1 MRWSNLSLILVCLI
15 LASAGFLLGR
25 RPPLAEK
32 EKLAA
37 DHPRQARGKT
47 IAPQPGPVSSTAKS
61 GTEDSVVPSWDSR
74 WSEAINGPNTPARN
88 RKLAALISELAK
100 KNPQQALALSR
111 AVDDWRLRDILRDAA
126 LRGWASVDANAAGD
140 WALTVG
146 EDHRRAAVE
155 AVMQGAAE
163 NPAAAVRVALRL
175 CAADPERG
183 GDYGHYTI
191 AALVEA
197 GSFENAV
204 RFGQEIGPDKYPFLV
219 KSAFFQWA
227 RNEPSQALAALD
239 NITDPIVRG
248 KAYGEVIG
256 GWAWSDPKGLASYA
270 LTLPAGSGRA
280 EAIAEALPRWVEKD
294 PNAAMDWMRQ
304 HDSGRE
310 FDSGVAAI
318 ANLQS
323 VITQQPAT
331 AMAMAGDLISD
342 PATRKQTMRSVF
354 RQWAENDPAA
364 ARQFLEKTP
373 EGPDRTLLLDE
384 LRDLLP
390 DGG

>member
-1 MRWSNLSLILVCLI
+1 MRWSNLSLLLVCLI
-15 LASAGFLLGR
+15 LAPAGFFLGR
-25 RPPLAEK
+25 LSPAREK
-32 EKLAA
+32 
-37 DHPRQARGKT
+37 
-47 IAPQPGPVSSTAKS
+47 IAPGNPKAAQKTAAVSQSETPRPAAAS
-61 GTEDSVVPSWDSR
+61 EAGHSPVPSWDSR
-74 WSEAINGPNTPARN
+74 WSEAWGGANTPARN
-88 RKLAALISELAK
+88 RKLAALLTELAK
-100 KNPQQALALSR
+100 TNPEQALALAR

-126 LRGWASVDANAAGD
+126 LRGWASVNANAAGD
-140 WALTVG
+140 WALGVQ

-155 AVMQGAAE
+155 AVMQGAAT
-163 NPAAAVRVALRL
+163 NPDAAVRVALRL
-175 CAADPERG
+175 CASDPERG

-197 GSFENAV
+197 GAFENAV
-204 RFGQEIGPDKYPFLV
+204 RFGREIGADKYPFLV

-239 NITDPIVRG
+239 DISDPIIRG

-256 GWAWSDPKGLASYA
+256 GWSWSDPKGLAAYA

-304 HDSGRE
+304 HDSGWE
-310 FDSGVAAI
+310 FDAGVAAI

-342 PATRKQTMRSVF
+342 AATRTQTMRAVF

-364 ARQFLEKTP
+364 ARKFLEKTP
-373 EGPDRTLLLDE
+373 EGPDRATLLDE
-384 LRDLLP
+384 LHDLLP

>member
-15 LASAGFLLGR
+15 LAPVGFFLGR
-25 RPPLAEK
+25 LSPAREKAAHAPSNTARKTAVSAQGKSPASASVPTTRVETPL
-32 EKLAA
+32 
-37 DHPRQARGKT
+37 
-47 IAPQPGPVSSTAKS
+47 S
-61 GTEDSVVPSWDSR
+61 PSWENR
-74 WSEAINGPNTPARN
+74 WSEVLSNSNTPARN
-88 RKLAALISELAK
+88 RKLAALITELAK
-100 KNPQQALALSR
+100 TNPEQALALAR

-126 LRGWASVDANAAGD
+126 LRGWASVDANASGD
-140 WALTVG
+140 WALTVA

-155 AVMQGAAE
+155 AVMQGAAT

-175 CAADPERG
+175 CATDPERG

-197 GSFENAV
+197 GAFENAI

-239 NITDPIVRG
+239 NITDPIIRS

-270 LTLPAGSGRA
+270 LTLPIGSGRA

-323 VITQQPAT
+323 IITQQPAT

-342 PATRKQTMRSVF
+342 PATRTQTMRNVF

-364 ARQFLEKTP
+364 ARKFLEKTP
-373 EGPDRTLLLDE
+373 DGPDRTTLLNE